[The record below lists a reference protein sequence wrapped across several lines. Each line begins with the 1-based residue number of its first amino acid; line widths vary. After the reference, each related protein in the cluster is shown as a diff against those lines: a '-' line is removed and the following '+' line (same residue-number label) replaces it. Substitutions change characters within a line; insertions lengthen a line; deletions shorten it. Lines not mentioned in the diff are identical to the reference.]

1 MAHMEAEAAA
11 NFPAPPAQGNDDT
24 VAVIG
29 VILGLHRGYIGV
41 I

>member
-1 MAHMEAEAAA
+1 M
-11 NFPAPPAQGNDDT
+11 NGGWTDGRFIGGKIG
-24 VAVIG
+24 VVKGVYGGYIG